1 MPKVKHT
8 DRKKPE
14 RLEVAIKKLQCFRCG
29 HPFTKSYN
37 YRRHLCN
44 AHGVDEH
51 WEPSSTS
58 DYERYRRFARK
69 EVQKQSLEAPAQA
82 TTAATELPVDI

>member
-1 MPKVKHT
+1 MRKVKHT
-8 DRKKPE
+8 DRKEPE

-29 HPFTKSYN
+29 HLFTKSYN

-51 WEPSSTS
+51 G
-58 DYERYRRFARK
+58 ER
-69 EVQKQSLEAPAQA
+69 VQH
-82 TTAATELPVDI
+82 